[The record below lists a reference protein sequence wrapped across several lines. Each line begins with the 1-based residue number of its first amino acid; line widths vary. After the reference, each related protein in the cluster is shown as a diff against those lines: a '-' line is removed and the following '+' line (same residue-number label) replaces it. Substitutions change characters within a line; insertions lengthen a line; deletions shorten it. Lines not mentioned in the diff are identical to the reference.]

1 MAEDILAEK
10 QEAPSDFD
18 DVDPDREMVDIQWL
32 KAKYVKVLDR
42 EGKMLEYVLD
52 ILEKFNY
59 RLKAVEER
67 LGEG

>member
-1 MAEDILAEK
+1 MEDHLEN
-10 QEAPSDFD
+10 APSGLD
-18 DVDPDREMVDIQWL
+18 DVDPDEGMDDIQWL

-42 EGKMLEYVLD
+42 EREMIEYVLD
-52 ILEKFNY
+52 VLEKFNI